1 MYQSKIQIFSE
12 LSCLLDYFPEEYIYK
27 IPKQLLDTIKQNS
40 DAKYFIKIDTKKSL
54 VNQEILKE
62 TKDMLMVL
70 KYNYWS
76 NEEEQKSI
84 REKLLQNEEKYQKKL
99 KEKYNP
105 DNIFKKIENN
115 KIEEVENTALV
126 EYKEG
131 NFLKRILRKVMNFF
145 KRKNF

>member
-131 NFLKRILRKVMNFF
+131 NFLKRILRKVMNFS